1 MNPRLTKV
9 LWLTGAVSS
18 VLIALISY
26 RYFVPAI
33 PAPDSITSNPMA
45 HPWLWVH
52 AGFAATALL
61 VGPWQFLSRVRARWP
76 KVHRWTGRIY
86 VFACLIGGFAGLLI
100 ASGSTAGPIA
110 RAGFGLLA
118 VVWLGVNVQAY
129 RLALARR
136 FPEHR
141 EWMIRSF
148 ALTFAAVTLRIEMPL
163 AAVLHLDPLASYRAI
178 SWLAWVPNLALAEL
192 YLRGLPLRR
201 RSAPALP

>member
-1 MNPRLTKV
+1 VNPSVTKG

-33 PAPDSITSNPMA
+33 PAPTAITSNPMA

-52 AGFAATALL
+52 AGFAATALI
-61 VGPWQFLSRVRARWP
+61 VGPWQFLKSVRARWP
-76 KVHRWTGRIY
+76 RVHRWIGRTY
-86 VFACLIGGFAGLLI
+86 VFACLVGGFAGLLI

-118 VVWLGVNVQAY
+118 VVWLGVNIQAY

-141 EWMIRSF
+141 EWMVRSF

-163 AAVLHLDPLASYRAI
+163 AALLHLDSLISYRAI
-178 SWLAWVPNLALAEL
+178 SWLAWMPNLALAEL
-192 YLRGLPLRR
+192 YVRGGLRNRR
-201 RSAPALP
+201 AVLAVP

>member
-1 MNPRLTKV
+1 
-9 LWLTGAVSS
+9 TGAVSS
-18 VLIALISY
+18 VLIALVSY

-33 PAPDSITSNPMA
+33 PAPTQLTDNPMA
-45 HPWLWVH
+45 RPWLWVH

-61 VGPWQFLSRVRARWP
+61 VGPWQFLASVRARWP
-76 KVHRWTGRIY
+76 HVHRWIGRSY
-86 VFACLIGGFAGLLI
+86 VLACLVAG
-100 ASGSTAGPIA
+100 GSTAGPIA

-118 VVWLGVNVQAY
+118 VVWLGVNIQAY

-163 AAVLHLDPLASYRAI
+163 AQLLQLDPLASYRAI
-178 SWLAWVPNLALAEL
+178 SWLA
-192 YLRGLPLRR
+192 
-201 RSAPALP
+201 

>member
-1 MNPRLTKV
+1 VNPRLTKT

-26 RYFVPAI
+26 RYFVPEI

-61 VGPWQFLSRVRARWP
+61 VGPWQFLGQVRARWP
-76 KVHRWTGRIY
+76 KVHRWIGRTY

-118 VVWLGVNVQAY
+118 VVWLGVNIQAY
-129 RLALARR
+129 SLALARR